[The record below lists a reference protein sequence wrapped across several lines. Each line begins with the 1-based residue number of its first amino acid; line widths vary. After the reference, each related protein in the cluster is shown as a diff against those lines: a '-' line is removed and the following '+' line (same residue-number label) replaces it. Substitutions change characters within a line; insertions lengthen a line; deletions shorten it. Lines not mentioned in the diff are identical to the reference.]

1 MLLKESVRMR
11 PSEVGKGR
19 QSLHSVLP
27 SNRDCFQVHSYDFE
41 KDPKDSSPCQLP
53 YSGSHHKS
61 TPSPLRRLDLGSCH
75 SPGALT
81 P

>member
-53 YSGSHHKS
+53 YSGLSS
-61 TPSPLRRLDLGSCH
+61 QVYPIPIEET
-75 SPGALT
+75 
-81 P
+81 